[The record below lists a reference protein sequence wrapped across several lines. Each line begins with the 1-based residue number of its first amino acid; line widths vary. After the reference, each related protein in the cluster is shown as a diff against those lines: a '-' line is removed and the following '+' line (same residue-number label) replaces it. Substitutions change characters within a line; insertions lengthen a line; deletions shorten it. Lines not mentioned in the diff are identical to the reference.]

1 MSNIRLAL
9 LRCTELQSASKRELA
24 LQWCLDL
31 TTSMSRD
38 KYRYSGLV
46 PTLSRDRLRYIATQL
61 QQFRRNISRTNTMF
75 FEHNLKIL
83 AEQPSSSKLFE
94 EAHDKVKQ
102 YIELKKTHSENEH
115 ENEKAELFDYLYKNR
130 YESLIVKLFRDS
142 VDRFAGLKESQ
153 FYQLTTIIDRYGTLE
168 DLNSFLEQYGT
179 KKTSHL
185 LRRLDNLNK
194 TQEISAILKFQESHD
209 ANLLYHIKNYRGLSL
224 ALTKY
229 LRHQIWTCKSLE
241 KKKAMAKTTLDILG
255 PENCDVQFLAE
266 AYRVLRSGDLKNRY
280 ELAKQLIDPH
290 RKKDIIFAMLSDAS
304 PLESC
309 YLWANEFPDIQLTN
323 QIPKELYILK
333 HRYLFAGRLPKNF
346 VQHLDLDR
354 AQLNKFIS
362 CLIFGYSR
370 WGDHQYVFDL
380 VKLKSQLGLE
390 ISIIDQVGIFLATL
404 QLDQSNAYNA
414 FKSLPQ
420 EAHRYVVKEVLE
432 MLGKANRWDELNA
445 FFSSLS
451 RLQYTPTL
459 EDYTVMFEAL
469 ASRGATDPVLEI
481 WEMFL
486 RRGMTPTDRILQAV
500 IKSHIKKQAYADCL
514 QWFAAY
520 SHFKI
525 PLSPKA
531 YGLMLQALSGT
542 NELVACFQLLDEL
555 TKIKNAALK
564 RNNFS
569 GFLSNCANGGDHK
582 SIETLL
588 SVYYPKFGLTPEA
601 PDFTWILRAHFNSQ
615 RYDTVI
621 DIFRKLQDDK
631 LDCYGSYEV
640 ALLSA
645 SRLGTL
651 RTFDKLWAEFSGKYK
666 DELKVESYEPFL
678 IAYCRRHK
686 FNSLVKFM
694 DGLREH
700 YGKFPTK
707 LLNQVF
713 FQYMRMGKLQN
724 AFGLIG
730 VALSRGLEISSK
742 TYSLVLQAGTNLV
755 SNFNASLME
764 ELLNNKSKDSVG
776 FAEKDLSPASFKS
789 AIKCL
794 LNENQTRKARSLF
807 ETYIE
812 TSSSYFL
819 DNVHILALELMILGK
834 ENRWQEFDSCFN
846 RYYSIVR
853 QKIAHARLKNTEVY
867 DKMDDLNFR
876 LHTGSTLQTLDEIR
890 LRDRSLKPGA
900 IARYLRE
907 AVIDIWPYRLK
918 QLVHQGQLRTIPQ
931 AVEQMLADGF
941 VLSSFNINEAALKLS
956 TDPSLVHETVKFIER
971 YLLRDL
977 MKRGRHR
984 FLRLQFKSS
993 MTVPPAPIRSSPLH
1007 FQLIMMNLTKHIKAL
1022 PRSEALEVLRSPVL
1036 AKRDTVLRH
1045 RSHIQ
1050 ENFKKL
1056 RAKAILQTSI
1066 ANKQTRIEAYNEIR
1080 TKRHGYIRSRMN
1092 EINEYSRLLNML
1104 LRKISN
1110 SALKAKGQELQ
1121 ELQEH
1126 SKAYKEKLKQLQKA
1140 KAGLL
1145 EEAKNIV
1152 IDVRTKY
1159 DKKHMYNKMVET
1171 HQQQT

>member
-1 MSNIRLAL
+1 MSNLKLAL
-9 LRCTELQSASKRELA
+9 LRCTELQSATRRELA

-31 TTSMSRD
+31 TTTLSRD
-38 KYRYSGLV
+38 TYRYSGLV
-46 PTLSRDRLRYIATQL
+46 PILSRDRLRYIAIQL
-61 QQFRRNISRTNTMF
+61 QQFKRNISMTNTKF
-75 FEHNLKIL
+75 FEHNLKIM
-83 AEQPSSSKLFE
+83 AEQPSSSKSFK
-94 EAHDKVKQ
+94 EAHDKVEQ
-102 YIELKKTHSENEH
+102 YIELKKTNTKNEH
-115 ENEKAELFDYLYKNR
+115 DNEKAELFDYLYKNR

-142 VDRFAGLKESQ
+142 VDKFAGLKESQ
-153 FYQLTTIIDRYGTLE
+153 FYPLTTIIDKYGTLE
-168 DLNSFLEQYGT
+168 DLNSFLEQYST

-185 LRRLDNLNK
+185 LRRLDNLNN
-194 TQEISAILKFQESHD
+194 TREVSAILQFEESHD
-209 ANLLYHIKNYRGLSL
+209 ASLLNHIKGYRGLSL
-224 ALTKY
+224 ALTKH
-229 LRHQIWTCKSLE
+229 LRHQIWTSKSPE
-241 KKKAMAKTTLDILG
+241 KKQAMAKAAVDILG
-255 PENCDVQFLAE
+255 SENCDVQFLAE

-280 ELAKQLIDPH
+280 KLANQLIDPH
-290 RKKDIIFAMLSDAS
+290 RKKDIIFAMLSKTS
-304 PLESC
+304 PIESC
-309 YLWANEFPDIQLTN
+309 YLWAHEFPDIQLSD
-323 QIPKELYILK
+323 QVPRELYILK
-333 HRYLFAGRLPKNF
+333 HRYLFAGRLPKHF
-346 VQHLDLDR
+346 ADHLDLDR
-354 AQLNKFIS
+354 AQLDKFIS

-380 VKLKSQLGLE
+380 VKLKNQLGLE
-390 ISIIDQVGIFLATL
+390 ISIIDQVGTFLATL
-404 QLDQSNAYNA
+404 QLDKSKAYNV

-432 MLGKANRWDELNA
+432 MLGRANRWDELNA

-459 EDYTVMFEAL
+459 EDYTRMFEAL
-469 ASRGATDPVLEI
+469 ASRGATDQTLEL

-486 RRGMTPTDRILQAV
+486 RRGMAPTDRVLQAI

-555 TKIKNAALK
+555 TKIKNATLK

-569 GFLSNCANGGDHK
+569 GFVSNCAIGGDHK

-601 PDFTWILRAHFNSQ
+601 PDFTWILKAHFNSQ

-621 DIFRKLQDDK
+621 DIFRKLQADK
-631 LDCYGSYEV
+631 LDCYGSHEV
-640 ALLSA
+640 ALLAA
-645 SRLGTL
+645 SRLGNL
-651 RTFDKLWAEFSGKYK
+651 RTFDALWADFSGKYK

-678 IAYCRRHK
+678 IAYCRRRK

-700 YGKFPTK
+700 YGKFPSK

-713 FQYMRMGKLQN
+713 FQYMRMGNLQN

-730 VALSRGLEISSK
+730 VALSRGVEISSK
-742 TYSLVLQAGTNLV
+742 TYSLVLQAGTDLV

-764 ELLNNKSKDSVG
+764 ELLNNKSKDSLG
-776 FAEKDLSPASFKS
+776 FAEKDLSPAAFKT

-853 QKIAHARLKNTEVY
+853 QKIVHARLKNTQVY

-890 LRDRSLKPGA
+890 LRDRSLKPEA
-900 IARYLRE
+900 ISRYLRE
-907 AVIDIWPYRLK
+907 AIIDVWPYRLK
-918 QLVHQGQLRTIPQ
+918 QLVHQGQLKTIPQ

-941 VLSSFNINEAALKLS
+941 VLSSLNINEAALKLS
-956 TDPSLVHETVKFIER
+956 MDPTLVHETVKFIER
-971 YLLRDL
+971 YLLTDL
-977 MKRGRHR
+977 MRRGRQR

-993 MTVPPAPIRSSPLH
+993 ATLPPAPIRSSPLH
-1007 FQLIMMNLTKHIKAL
+1007 FHLILMNLTKHLKAM

-1036 AKRDTVLRH
+1036 AKRDIILRH

-1050 ENFKKL
+1050 ENFNKL
-1056 RAKAILQTSI
+1056 RLKAMLQTSI
-1066 ANKQTRIEAYNEIR
+1066 ADKHTRIEASKEIR
-1080 TKRHGYIRSRMN
+1080 TKRHRYIRSRIN
-1092 EINEYSRLLNML
+1092 EIDEYSRLLKML
-1104 LRKISN
+1104 LQKISD
-1110 SALKAKGQELQ
+1110 SAREAKGQELQ
-1121 ELQEH
+1121 DLQEYI
-1126 SKAYKEKLKQLQKA
+1126 KAYKEKLDQLQQA

-1159 DKKHMYNKMVET
+1159 DKKRMYNKMVKT

>member
-1 MSNIRLAL
+1 MSNLKLAL
-9 LRCTELQSASKRELA
+9 QRCIELQSATKRELA

-31 TTSMSRD
+31 TTSLSRD
-38 KYRYSGLV
+38 KFRYNGLV
-46 PTLSRDRLRYIATQL
+46 PTLSRDRLRYVIIQL
-61 QQFRRNISRTNTMF
+61 QQFKRNISMTNTKF
-75 FEHNLKIL
+75 FEHNLKIM
-83 AEQPSSSKLFE
+83 AEQPSSSKSFK
-94 EAHDKVKQ
+94 EAHDKVEQ
-102 YIELKKTHSENEH
+102 YIELKNSSSEKEH

-142 VDRFAGLKESQ
+142 VDKFAGFKESQ
-153 FYQLTTIIDRYGTLE
+153 FYQLTKIIDQYGTLE
-168 DLNSFLEQYGT
+168 DLNSFLEQYST

-185 LRRLDNLNK
+185 LRRLENMKNIR
-194 TQEISAILKFQESHD
+194 EIKAILQFQESID
-209 ANLLYHIKNYRGLSL
+209 PNLLNHIKNYRGLSL

-229 LRHQIWTCKSLE
+229 LRHQIWTSKSLE
-241 KKKAMAKTTLDILG
+241 KKQSMAKSALDILG

-266 AYRVLRSGDLKNRY
+266 AYRVLRSGDLKTRY
-280 ELAKQLIDPH
+280 KLAKQLIDPQ
-290 RKKDIIFAMLSDAS
+290 RKNDIVFAMLSSTS
-304 PLESC
+304 PTESC
-309 YLWANEFPDIQLTN
+309 YLWVNEFPDVKLADQV
-323 QIPKELYILK
+323 PKELYILK

-346 VQHLDLDR
+346 ARHLDLDR
-354 AQLNKFIS
+354 AQLEKLIS

-380 VKLKSQLGLE
+380 VKLKGQLGLE
-390 ISIIDQVGIFLATL
+390 ISVIDQVGIFLATL
-404 QLDQSNAYNA
+404 QLDKNEAYNA

-420 EAHRYVVKEVLE
+420 EAHRYVVKEVIE

-445 FFSSLS
+445 FFSGLS
-451 RLQYTPTL
+451 RLNYTPTV
-459 EDYTVMFEAL
+459 EDYTMMFEAL
-469 ASRGATDPVLEI
+469 ASRGATDQIMEL

-486 RRGMTPTDRILQAV
+486 RRGLIPTDRVLQAI
-500 IKSHIKKQAYADCL
+500 IKSHIRKQAYADCL

-555 TKIKNAALK
+555 TKIKNATLK

-569 GFLSNCANGGDHK
+569 GFASNCAIGGDHK

-601 PDFTWILRAHFNSQ
+601 PDFTWILKAHFNSQ
-615 RYDTVI
+615 RYNTVI
-621 DIFRKLQDDK
+621 DIFRKLQADK

-651 RTFDKLWAEFSGKYK
+651 RTFDILWDEFSRKFK
-666 DELKVESYEPFL
+666 DELKIESYEPFL

-686 FNSLVKFM
+686 FNRVVKFM

-700 YGKFPTK
+700 YKRFPSK

-713 FQYMRMGKLQN
+713 FQYMRMGNLKN
-724 AFGLIG
+724 AFSLIG
-730 VALSRGLEISSK
+730 IALSRGIEISSK
-742 TYSLVLQAGTNLV
+742 TYSLVLQAGTDLV

-764 ELLNNKSKDSVG
+764 ELLNNKTKDSLG
-776 FAEKDLSPASFKS
+776 FAEKDLSPAAFKT

-794 LNENQTRKARSLF
+794 LNENQTRKARFLF

-853 QKIAHARLKNTEVY
+853 QKIVHARLKNTQVY

-907 AVIDIWPYRLK
+907 AVVDVWPYRLK
-918 QLVHQGQLRTIPQ
+918 QLDNQGQLRTIPQ

-941 VLSSFNINEAALKLS
+941 VLSSLNVNETALKLS
-956 TDPSLVHETVKFIER
+956 TDPSLVRETVEFIER
-971 YLLRDL
+971 YLLGDL
-977 MKRGRHR
+977 MRRGRLR

-993 MTVPPAPIRSSPLH
+993 ATVPPVPFRSSPLH
-1007 FQLIMMNLTKHIKAL
+1007 FQLITMNLKKHLKAM

-1036 AKRDTVLRH
+1036 AKRNIVLRH

-1050 ENFKKL
+1050 ENFNKL
-1056 RAKAILQTSI
+1056 RAKAMLQTSI
-1066 ANKQTRIEAYNEIR
+1066 ANKHMRIEAYREIR
-1080 TKRHGYIRSRMN
+1080 TRRRGYIRSRMN

-1104 LRKISN
+1104 LQKISI
-1110 SALKAKGQELQ
+1110 SARKAKGQELQ
-1121 ELQEH
+1121 DLREH
-1126 SKAYKEKLKQLQKA
+1126 IKAYKEKLNSLQQA

-1145 EEAKNIV
+1145 KEAKNIV

-1159 DKKHMYNKMVET
+1159 DKKHMYNKMVKI